1 MASIAAKATTECL
14 RNVFAHLE
22 LLEKLVSDNGPTF
35 VSAEFKTFFKGMVS
49 NTSRHLPR
57 M

>member
-22 LLEKLVSDNGPTF
+22 LLEKLVSDSGPTF
-35 VSAEFKTFFKGMVS
+35 VSAEFKTFFVKHIT
-49 NTSRHLPR
+49 TSP
-57 M
+57 